1 MPKNGNS
8 AFKRA
13 VRARMAET
21 GEPYNVVR
29 RKLLAER
36 EAKSDTPDARR

>member
-13 VRARMAET
+13 VRVRMAET
-21 GEPYNVVR
+21 GEPYNVAR
-29 RKLLAER
+29 RKLLAEA
-36 EAKSDTPDARR
+36 EAKAEQSKS